1 MALFGKLVKYVVAK
15 GMKLLPNFIGRTS
28 AQAQAD
34 VVSEGFTL
42 GNVTTTLSGEPI
54 ELANDGLVVEQI
66 PAVTTPA
73 DYETPVDLTVRQFSF
88 TPFGVFGFSPFSVF
102 GFSPFNVFG
111 FSPFNVFGF
120 SPFRVFGFSPITYG
134 SPTPYCIDEETPVL
148 TKNGYML
155 AKDILVGDIL
165 ITKTFEDMPILN
177 HDELQKWFSNKDKTY
192 KTLESKV
199 IKIKESEVESTVII
213 NEDKYKRFSTQEDVL
228 VLRGDRLIFVISS
241 ELKSGDLIVKNP
253 EESLNDGPLYQVRSI
268 EIVKE
273 NRKVYDFVKEPFGLI
288 VADSLLVYNAYPV
301 D

>member
-213 NEDKYKRFSTQEDVL
+213 NEDKYKRFSTQEDFL

>member
-28 AQAQAD
+28 AQAQTD

-42 GNVTTTLSGEPI
+42 GNVTITLSGEPT
-54 ELANDGLVVEQI
+54 ELANDGKVVEQI

-120 SPFRVFGFSPITYG
+120 SPFRVFGFSPTYFG
-134 SPTPYCIDEETPVL
+134 LCIDQETPVL
-148 TKNGYML
+148 TKQGYAL
-155 AKDILVGDIL
+155 AKDIVVGDIL
-165 ITKTFEDMPILN
+165 ITKTFKDIPITN
-177 HDELQKWFSNKDKTY
+177 HDGLRLWSSENNKEYT
-192 KTLESKV
+192 TVESV
-199 IKIKESEVESTVII
+199 VNNIKESEVSDTVLV
-213 NEDKYKRFSTQEDVL
+213 NGDKYKRFSTQEDIL
-228 VLRGDRLIFVISS
+228 VVRENKLMFVISS
-241 ELKSGDLIVKNP
+241 QLKSGDLIVKNP
-253 EESLNDGPLYQVRSI
+253 EESLIDGPLYQVRSI

-273 NRKVYDFVKEPFGLI
+273 DRKVYDFMREPFGLI